1 MFGFSLSSTTLATN
15 LPICIY
21 IRTPRHNI
29 YKPYPS
35 HINMETATATQLPP
49 GPKGNLVFRP
59 PVDLR
64 NKTHLFIQWMADNY
78 GDISRAKAG
87 PFSFVFL
94 SKPEAIEHMFLTRDV
109 YVKMNEGSQLKYLLG
124 NGLLTSEGEFWLK
137 QRRLMQPLFHKQ
149 RLHGFVQKIA
159 DATNTMMH
167 DWEERNMSVPDFYRE
182 MNQLTLDI
190 VGRTL
195 LSTDLKG
202 DFAKV
207 NRAMTAVLESVNKK
221 RGRIF
226 RIPAWV
232 PLPSQIRLARSRKVL
247 EETIAEI
254 ITNRRNDTRHFDDL
268 LSMLLEVED
277 ADTAERMS
285 DKQLRDEVLT
295 IFIAGHETTA
305 NALAFTFYLLAKHP
319 DVKKRM
325 QQEVAQ
331 VLNGAELTYELLNKL
346 EYTTMV
352 IKESMRLYPPAWVTV
367 REAAKDDVI
376 DGFQIKQLDK
386 VVVSPYAMQRSKK
399 YWHQPDTFDPERFN
413 AENIK
418 SIPKF
423 AYFPF
428 GGGAR
433 LCIGNNFAMMEM
445 QIVMALMCNKFDF
458 TLPVDFE
465 VETQPFI
472 TLRPKDGVPLRFVR
486 R

>member
-1 MFGFSLSSTTLATN
+1 MQATTEVQT
-15 LPICIY
+15 
-21 IRTPRHNI
+21 
-29 YKPYPS
+29 
-35 HINMETATATQLPP
+35 PP

-64 NKTHLFIQWMADNY
+64 NQTHKFIEWMADNY

-87 PFSFVFL
+87 PFNFVFL
-94 SKPEAIEHMFLTRDV
+94 SNPEYIEHLFLTRDV

-149 RLHGFVQKIA
+149 RLQGFVQKID
-159 DATNTMMH
+159 DATASMMTE
-167 DWEERNMSVPDFYRE
+167 WENRNMSVPDFYRE

-207 NRAMTAVLESVNKK
+207 NHALTEVLESINKK
-221 RGRIF
+221 RGALLRW
-226 RIPAWV
+226 PEWL
-232 PLPSQIRLARSRKVL
+232 PLPSQIRLARNRKVL

-254 ITNRRNDTRHFDDL
+254 ISNRRKDTRHFDDL

-277 ADTAERMS
+277 ADTAERMT

-305 NALAFTFYLLAKHP
+305 NALAFTLYLLAKHP
-319 DVKKRM
+319 DVKKRV
-325 QQEVAQ
+325 QQEVTE
-331 VLNGAELTYELLNKL
+331 VLTGKELSYDLLNKL

-352 IKESMRLYPPAWVTV
+352 IKESMRLFPPACVTV
-367 REAAKDDVI
+367 REAAKDDVV
-376 DGFQIKQLDK
+376 GGYLIKHLDK
-386 VVVSPYAMQRSKK
+386 VVVSPYAVQRSKK
-399 YWHQPDTFDPERFN
+399 YWNEPEKFDPERFN
-413 AENIK
+413 ASNIK
-418 SIPKF
+418 SIPRF

-445 QIVMALMCNKFDF
+445 QLILARMCSKFDF
-458 TLPVDFE
+458 ELPDGYE

-472 TLRPKDGVPLRFVR
+472 TLRPKDGIPLKFKIRNA
-486 R
+486 

>member
-1 MFGFSLSSTTLATN
+1 
-15 LPICIY
+15 
-21 IRTPRHNI
+21 
-29 YKPYPS
+29 
-35 HINMETATATQLPP
+35 METPTAVQSPP
-49 GPKGNLVFRP
+49 GPKRNMVFSP
-59 PVDLR
+59 PFDLR
-64 NKTHLFIQWMADNY
+64 NKTHFLIEWMADKY
-78 GDISRAKAG
+78 GGISRAKAG
-87 PFSFVFL
+87 PFNFVFL
-94 SKPEAIEHMFLTRDV
+94 AKPEYIEHMFLTRDI
-109 YVKMNEGSQLKYLLG
+109 YVKMNEGSQLRYLLG

-149 RLHGFVQKIA
+149 RLQGFVQKIA
-159 DATNTMMH
+159 DATTSMMKE
-167 DWEERNMSVPDFYRE
+167 WEQRNMSVPDFYRE

-207 NRAMTAVLESVNKK
+207 NRAMTDVLESVNKN
-221 RGRIF
+221 RGRLF
-226 RIPAWV
+226 RLPKWV
-232 PLPSQIRLARSRKVL
+232 PLPSQIKLARSRKVL

-254 ITNRRNDTRHFDDL
+254 ISNRRKDTAHYDDL

-277 ADTAERMS
+277 ADTAERMT

-305 NALAFTFYLLAKHP
+305 NALAFTLYLLAKHP
-319 DVKKRM
+319 EVKKRV
-325 QQEVAQ
+325 QDEVAE
-331 VLNGAELTYELLNKL
+331 VLNGAELTYDLLNKL

-376 DGFQIKQLDK
+376 DGFQVKKLDK
-386 VVVSPYAMQRSKK
+386 VVVSPYAVQRSKL
-399 YWHQPDTFDPERFN
+399 YWSEPERFDPERFN
-413 AENIK
+413 ATNIK
-418 SIPKF
+418 SIPRF

-445 QIVMALMCNKFDF
+445 QLVLGLMCSKFDF
-458 TLPVDFE
+458 KLPDDFV

-472 TLRPKDGVPLRFVR
+472 TLRPKDGVPLTFVKR
-486 R
+486 

>member
-1 MFGFSLSSTTLATN
+1 
-15 LPICIY
+15 
-21 IRTPRHNI
+21 
-29 YKPYPS
+29 
-35 HINMETATATQLPP
+35 METLTETQTPP

-59 PVDLR
+59 PFDLR
-64 NKTHLFIQWMADNY
+64 NQTHVFIQWMSEKY

-87 PFSFVFL
+87 PFNFVFL
-94 SKPEAIEHMFLTRDV
+94 AKPEYIEHMFLTRDV

-149 RLHGFVQKIA
+149 RLQGFVQKIA
-159 DATNTMMH
+159 DATQAMMKE
-167 DWEERNMSVPDFYRE
+167 WEGRNMSVPDFYKE

-207 NRAMTAVLESVNKK
+207 NRAMTDVMESVHKK
-221 RGRIF
+221 RGRLL
-226 RIPAWV
+226 RLPEWL
-232 PLPSQIRLARSRKVL
+232 PLPSQIKLARSRKVL

-254 ITNRRNDTRHFDDL
+254 ISNRRKDTRHYDDL

-277 ADTAERMS
+277 ADTKERMT

-305 NALAFTFYLLAKHP
+305 NALAFTLYLLAKHP
-319 DVKKRM
+319 EVKKRV
-325 QQEVAQ
+325 QLEVAG
-331 VLNGAELTYELLNKL
+331 VLNGAALNYDLLSKL

-376 DGFQIKQLDK
+376 DGFLIRRLDK
-386 VVVSPYAMQRSKK
+386 VVVSPYAVQRSKK
-399 YWHQPDTFDPERFN
+399 YWAEPDSFDPERFN
-413 AENIK
+413 ATNIK
-418 SIPKF
+418 SIPRF

-445 QIVMALMCNKFDF
+445 QLVVALMCNSFDF
-458 TLPVDFE
+458 KLPEGFE
-465 VETQPFI
+465 IETQPFI
-472 TLRPKDGVPLRFVR
+472 TLRPKDGVPLIFTKARS
-486 R
+486 

>member
-1 MFGFSLSSTTLATN
+1 MVEGTSN
-15 LPICIY
+15 NINQP
-21 IRTPRHNI
+21 TPSNT
-29 YKPYPS
+29 
-35 HINMETATATQLPP
+35 NMETITATQTPP
-49 GPKGNLVFRP
+49 GPKGNLVLRP
-59 PVDLR
+59 PFDLR
-64 NKTHLFIQWMADNY
+64 NKTHFFIEWMADKY

-87 PFSFVFL
+87 PFNFVFL
-94 SKPEAIEHMFLTRDV
+94 AKPEYIEHMFLTRDV

-149 RLHGFVQKIA
+149 RLQGFVQKIA
-159 DATNTMMH
+159 DATNAMMN

-207 NRAMTAVLESVNKK
+207 NKAMTTVLESVNKN
-221 RGRIF
+221 RGRLF
-226 RIPAWV
+226 RLPAWL

-247 EETIAEI
+247 EDTIAEI
-254 ITNRRNDTRHFDDL
+254 ISARRKDTRHFDDL

-277 ADTAERMS
+277 ADTAERMT

-305 NALAFTFYLLAKHP
+305 NALAFTLYLLAKHP
-319 DVKKRM
+319 DVKKRV
-325 QQEVAQ
+325 QQEVAD
-331 VLNGAELTYELLNKL
+331 VLTGAELTYDLLNKL

-376 DGFQIKQLDK
+376 DGYLVKHLDK
-386 VVVSPYAMQRSKK
+386 VVVSPYAVQRSEK
-399 YWHQPDTFDPERFN
+399 YWTEPESFDPERFN
-413 AENIK
+413 ATNIK

-428 GGGAR
+428 GGGSR

-445 QIVMALMCNKFDF
+445 QLVIALMCNKFDF
-458 TLPVDFE
+458 KLPVDFV
-465 VETQPFI
+465 VEIQPFI
-472 TLRPKDGVPLRFVR
+472 TLRPKDGVPLTFVKR
-486 R
+486 

>member
-1 MFGFSLSSTTLATN
+1 
-15 LPICIY
+15 
-21 IRTPRHNI
+21 
-29 YKPYPS
+29 
-35 HINMETATATQLPP
+35 METTTAIKPPP
-49 GPKGNLVFRP
+49 GPKGNLVFNP
-59 PVDLR
+59 PFDLR
-64 NKTHLFIQWMADNY
+64 NKTHFFIEWMANKY
-78 GDISRAKAG
+78 GGISRAKAG
-87 PFSFVFL
+87 PFNFVFL
-94 SKPEAIEHMFLTRDV
+94 AKPEYVEHMFLTRDV

-149 RLHGFVQKIA
+149 RLQGFVQKIA
-159 DATNTMMH
+159 DATNSMMK
-167 DWEERNMSVPDFYRE
+167 DWEGRSMNVPDFYKE

-207 NRAMTAVLESVNKK
+207 NKAMTTVLESVNKN
-221 RGRIF
+221 RGRLF
-226 RIPAWV
+226 RLPAWL
-232 PLPSQIRLARSRKVL
+232 PLPSQIRLARSRAVL

-254 ITNRRNDTRHFDDL
+254 ISTRRKDTRHFDDL

-277 ADTAERMS
+277 ADTAERMT

-319 DVKKRM
+319 HVKKRV
-325 QQEVAQ
+325 QQEVAEI
-331 VLNGAELTYELLNKL
+331 LTGAELTYDLLNKL

-376 DGFQIKQLDK
+376 EGYQIKHLDK

-399 YWHQPDTFDPERFN
+399 YWEAPESFDPERFN
-413 AENIK
+413 TVNIK
-418 SIPKF
+418 SIPRF

-428 GGGAR
+428 GGGSR

-445 QIVMALMCNKFDF
+445 QLVVALMCNSFDF
-458 TLPVDFE
+458 KLPDDF
-465 VETQPFI
+465 VIETQPFI
-472 TLRPKDGVPLRFVR
+472 TLRPKDGVPLTFSKLRV
-486 R
+486 